1 MSAAVLIIDDE
12 AAICSSLSFALED
25 SFQVSTAN
33 SGAEALACL
42 AEQEIGIVLLDLF
55 LGDEDGIALIEK
67 IKAVSASTT
76 IIMMTAYGSIKT
88 SVEAIRAGAFYYV
101 TKPIDKMLQKAE
113 GWQKTGAVEAT
124 VARLQMKI
132 EQKLAER
139 QAVRDLQAVVKAAE
153 KPKAIEKLMEK
164 GPEKAAPQNDHD
176 DIVKRAERL
185 AAREAS
191 ERAPEKPVEKTKE
204 QGGYER

>member
-1 MSAAVLIIDDE
+1 MCQGVKYIIPNSKALNQHPNRETTSKNLHHLGLTSTKYKVIDTKLLGITVGSTVIKSGGTIRKE
-12 AAICSSLSFALED
+12 AAGALRDKLHAATQNRE
-25 SFQVSTAN
+25 TTK
-33 SGAEALACL
+33 AL
-42 AEQEIGIVLLDLF
+42 
-55 LGDEDGIALIEK
+55 
-67 IKAVSASTT
+67 
-76 IIMMTAYGSIKT
+76 
-88 SVEAIRAGAFYYV
+88 